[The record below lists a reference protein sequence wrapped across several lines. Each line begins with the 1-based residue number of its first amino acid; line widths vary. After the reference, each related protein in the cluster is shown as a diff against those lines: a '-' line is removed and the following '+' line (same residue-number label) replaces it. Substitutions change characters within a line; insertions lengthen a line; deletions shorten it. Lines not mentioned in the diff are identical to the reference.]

1 MNFKRST
8 DIRKKTFNTKISFE
22 SSKLNNNEISRNNK
36 RVRTIKFREK
46 ENINELENKIDMP
59 NHINNMN
66 NENISISNIN
76 NENINEK
83 NDLSQNSL
91 MLDTPGRKES
101 LNNNNFIIKEEDESA
116 SDNSFK
122 NGEFSNRTKKN
133 RKKSK
138 KKTNEI
144 DNNPKPINTRETS
157 NDKDN
162 KIKNII
168 NDKDNSN
175 LNVNNLDNNY
185 SHHLNNSENDKIKI
199 VPIKQIVDS
208 ANSENNNIKILSLKR
223 KIKSP
228 YSQSIKENL
237 IVFGERNNIN
247 NTNNSKSNE
256 DINSLKIL
264 NENNVNISKIEP
276 KRKEINTY
284 QNVKI
289 NNLVEKPIKYNGSQ
303 QKQSKNLI
311 NNFISQKNNMKKSQS
326 DKNSN
331 SLDKNLKPKTPKIP
345 INSNYK
351 TNNNLISM
359 NMASKTY
366 TNFPKIFKD
375 ISENKNNNII
385 NLRDIDALTKSF
397 NSAKFSNK
405 ETSKVAAYVLKPK
418 KVLLTSPDNIPPNGI
433 IQKRSKIN
441 SFGLQN
447 ENVKNKKVDNL
458 YNNPYYLSNQ

>member
-1 MNFKRST
+1 MNFKRGT
-8 DIRKKTFNTKISFE
+8 DIRKKTLNAKLSFE
-22 SSKLNNNEISRNNK
+22 LNNEISRNNK
-36 RVRTIKFREK
+36 KVRTIKFREK
-46 ENINELENKIDMP
+46 ENINEVENKLNVS
-59 NHINNMN
+59 NHLNKMT
-66 NENISISNIN
+66 NENIYISNIN
-76 NENINEK
+76 DENIKEK
-83 NDLSQNSL
+83 NNLNLNSL
-91 MLDTPGRKES
+91 VETKSRKES
-101 LNNNNFIIKEEDESA
+101 FNNNDFIIKEEDESS
-116 SDNSFK
+116 SDNSCN
-122 NGEFSNRTKKN
+122 NGEFSNRRKKN
-133 RKKSK
+133 RKKSNK
-138 KKTNEI
+138 TTNEI
-144 DNNPKPINTRETS
+144 DNNSTPEIKIRKIS

-162 KIKNII
+162 KVKEII

-175 LNVNNLDNNY
+175 IKANNLDDNY
-185 SHHLNNSENDKIKI
+185 SYHLNNSENNKIKI
-199 VPIKQIVDS
+199 MSVNKIIDLT
-208 ANSENNNIKILSLKR
+208 NSDNNDFKILSLKR

-256 DINSLKIL
+256 DINSLKIP

-276 KRKEINTY
+276 KSKEINTY

-303 QKQSKNLI
+303 QKQTKNLI

-397 NSAKFSNK
+397 NSSKFSNK